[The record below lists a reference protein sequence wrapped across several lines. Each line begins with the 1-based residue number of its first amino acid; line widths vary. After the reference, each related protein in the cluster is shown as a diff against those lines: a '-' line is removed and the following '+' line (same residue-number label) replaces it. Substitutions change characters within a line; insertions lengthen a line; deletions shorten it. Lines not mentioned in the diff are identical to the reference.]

1 MSKLKLLRRSTQSI
15 EDGYSPNPSVG
26 ISAPVLSFTDFEAG
40 MSFQDSCCSGGGW
53 VSSRL
58 GIDCLGTMK
67 EIIQRLYIYCR
78 SWRAGAGRRTSGGGS
93 RCYDSGE

>member
-1 MSKLKLLRRSTQSI
+1 MSKLKLLRRSTQSTK
-15 EDGYSPNPSVG
+15 DGYSPNPSVG

-40 MSFQDSCCSGGGW
+40 ILFQGWCSSVRGW
-53 VSSRL
+53 VSVWL

-78 SWRAGAGRRTSGGGS
+78 PWRAGAGRRTSGGGS